1 MDAQKIFDP
10 SGKCFIWMKQFHL
23 NGPLNNSMHVHHEL
37 EMSCVLSGTGCYH
50 VENRDY
56 DMQPGDVFL
65 LPSTDYHG
73 LSVPAGVQMENLV
86 CQFDS
91 SFIWNAL
98 ENDLDYN
105 FLLVFFERGGNFS
118 HRLDR
123 SNPATARVAKLLQEM
138 WQEMREQQLYH
149 ELVVKIKLQMI
160 FTEIMRNF
168 DYVDR
173 DKARAPL
180 PKQSIE
186 QLNKVLQYIDEH
198 LGDDIK
204 LSQLAEVAQVSPGYL
219 SELFKRFNGL
229 PPVAYIVNK
238 RVRTAIERIRTTD
251 RSLTDI
257 AMDCGFNNNANFYKA
272 FKKVTGRT
280 PLAYRREP
288 KEYIHVEDD

>member
-1 MDAQKIFDP
+1 MDAQKIFDH
-10 SGKCFIWMKQFHL
+10 SGKCLLWMKQFHL
-23 NGPLNNSMHVHHEL
+23 SGPLSNSMHIHHEL
-37 EMSCVLSGTGCYH
+37 EMSCVLSGNGSYH

-65 LPSTDYHG
+65 LPNTDYHA
-73 LSVPAGVQMENLV
+73 LSVPADGHMENLV
-86 CQFDS
+86 LQFDS

-98 ENDLDYN
+98 ANDFDYN
-105 FLLVFFERGGNFS
+105 FLLVFFERGENFS

-123 SNPATARVAKLLQEM
+123 DNPATARVAKLIQDM
-138 WQEMREQQLYH
+138 WQEMQERQLYY

-160 FTEIMRNF
+160 FTEIMRYF

-173 DKARAPL
+173 EKARTPF

-186 QLNKVLQYIDEH
+186 QINKVLQYIDEH
-198 LGDDIK
+198 LGEDIK
-204 LSQLAEVAQVSPGYL
+204 LSQLAEVAQISPGYL

-238 RVRTAIERIRTTD
+238 RVRTAIELIRTTD

-280 PLAYRREP
+280 PLAYRRKP
-288 KEYIHVEDD
+288 KEYIHVEDE